1 MFLRDICNQPSCK
14 LSQKQTELQLS
25 MRLSRGHPVLS
36 VPYVTRGGKA
46 SLHSAMTQDDNDFVY
61 SAGIFCLLLFSTK
74 SFLVFIDFLSIF
86 IIIHTFFTTAQNFN
100 ICVLHLKKKKTH
112 SEQKKNLSCNSR
124 EGSFTFT
131 SKKITRHC
139 KRHKGEEEKSISQEW
154 TFLDQIAIQSK
165 STQNLNYPLKICVQ
179 SKLE

>member
-36 VPYVTRGGKA
+36 VSYVTRGGKA

-100 ICVLHLKKKKTH
+100 ICVLHLKKKKNI
-112 SEQKKNLSCNSR
+112 QNRKKTSLVIHVRAHLLLLRKKLPGIARGTKEKRRKASARNGRFQTRLLSSLKVLR
-124 EGSFTFT
+124 IL
-131 SKKITRHC
+131 IT
-139 KRHKGEEEKSISQEW
+139 
-154 TFLDQIAIQSK
+154 
-165 STQNLNYPLKICVQ
+165 P
-179 SKLE
+179 